1 MRRWLWRAPEVALAA
16 CLAPLAV
23 RVLFRDRVP
32 SLAPLTYATPLC
44 VLAALAA
51 LGWALAW
58 RLERRA
64 LGRVAGALALVLGLW
79 TVAANVSLHP
89 LAQPGRYRGLLW
101 NIEAGKRGWERVAEQ
116 VRAEDPDVAA
126 FIDVGHK
133 PGIRSPALKRAL
145 PDSEIYD
152 WNDALA
158 IAVRGR
164 IVHSFYYP
172 LGTASHAGVA
182 RVELA
187 DGRRLTVV
195 IVHPRSAPTE
205 SRAGVFKALADVL
218 EPLRSEPLLVVGDF
232 NTPSDS
238 VYFDPIRREFHSAFE
253 TAGMGYAA
261 SWPMPV
267 PLLAIDQVW
276 STDSVPIRSCHLS
289 GSLASDHR
297 LVAFSFD

>member
-1 MRRWLWRAPEVALAA
+1 MRRWLSRAPEIALAA

-23 RVLFRDRVP
+23 RLAFRDRVP
-32 SLAPLTYATPLC
+32 SLAPLTYATPVC

-51 LGWALAW
+51 LAWALAW

-64 LGRVAGALALVLGLW
+64 FARWAGALAAALGLW
-79 TVAANVSLHP
+79 SVAANVSLHP
-89 LAQPGRYRGLLW
+89 AAQPGHYRGLLW

-133 PGIRSPALKRAL
+133 PGIRAPALERAL
-145 PDSEIYD
+145 PDREIYG

-164 IVHSFYYP
+164 ILHTFYFP
-172 LGTASHAGVA
+172 LGFGSHAGVA

-187 DGRRLTVV
+187 EGRALTIVL
-195 IVHPRSAPTE
+195 VHPRSAPTE
-205 SRAGVFKALADVL
+205 SRAGVFDALGDVL
-218 EPLRSEPLLVVGDF
+218 SPLRGEPLLVMGDF

-238 VYFDPIRREFHSAFE
+238 VYFDPIRQEFHSAFE

-261 SWPMPV
+261 SWPMPL

-276 STDSVPIRSCHLS
+276 SSDSVAIRSCHLS